1 MLKPENVVFE
11 LGFFIGKLGPA
22 YVAALLK
29 SAAEKPS
36 GFDGIAYIPY
46 GPVHPGRPSSRANA
60 PREIPSIP
68 QRFLGLNSAGHRSIC
83 KRCQRAACLSYCPSG
98 GTGTFPPSEV
108 GRRNCGGD
116 FIASKSAM
124 SHELLF
130 FSWMAAT
137 KPQRIGCNDP
147 EQNVAEAHATWQKIQ

>member
-1 MLKPENVVFE
+1 MPRPTLKPENVVFE

-46 GPVHPGRPSSRANA
+46 GPVHPGRPSSCANA

-68 QRFLGLNSAGHRSIC
+68 RRFLGLNSPPIHLQKMS
-83 KRCQRAACLSYCPSG
+83 ACGLLKLLPL
-98 GTGTFPPSEV
+98 
-108 GRRNCGGD
+108 GRYWH
-116 FIASKSAM
+116 IPA
-124 SHELLF
+124 
-130 FSWMAAT
+130 
-137 KPQRIGCNDP
+137 
-147 EQNVAEAHATWQKIQ
+147 